1 MELSFTQCKQIRD
14 LDPTVYL
21 GDWRDNIT
29 DMRSQPDWITCNQS
43 LDLADIQAIQQ
54 GGCESGAYMP
64 AVTYYTARMTMAE
77 HGDNVLDYIEEQ
89 YGELPDI
96 PKDSSWSGIS
106 VFFLSYA
113 VELWAGQ
120 FQLEGVNWD

>member
-1 MELSFTQCKQIRD
+1 MELTFTQCKQLRD
-14 LDPTVYL
+14 LDPTFCL

-29 DMRSQPDWITCNQS
+29 DMQNQPDWITCNQS
-43 LDLADIQAIQQ
+43 LDFADIQAIQQ

-64 AVTYYTARMTMAE
+64 AVTYYTASQTMAI
-77 HGDNVLDYIEEQ
+77 HGDDVLQYIEDSL
-89 YGELPDI
+89 GEIPDL
-96 PKDSSWSGIS
+96 PKDSSWSGIA

-120 FQLEGVNWD
+120 FELTNVNWD